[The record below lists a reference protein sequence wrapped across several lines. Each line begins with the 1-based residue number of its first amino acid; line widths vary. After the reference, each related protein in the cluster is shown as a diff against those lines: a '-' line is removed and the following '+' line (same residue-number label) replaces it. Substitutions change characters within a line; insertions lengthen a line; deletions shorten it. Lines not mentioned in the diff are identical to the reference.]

1 MNATR
6 TAGKKMPDRANQMA
20 RNRCRMPKDLKKKGY
35 RYKLTPVNKMFEPL
49 YVKTIQNVAQTM
61 RDNSDQK
68 FIIEDCKGD

>member
-1 MNATR
+1 MN

-49 YVKTIQNVAQTM
+49 YVKTIQM
-61 RDNSDQK
+61 
-68 FIIEDCKGD
+68 